1 MEFRRIANLPPYV
14 FTIINNLK
22 IEARRAGRDVIDLGF
37 GNPDIPSPDV
47 AVRKLAEAA
56 EKPANHRYS
65 MSRGL
70 PKLREAIAGY
80 YQRTWDVTLDPELE
94 ITNTIGSKEGF
105 SHLMWVLLDRGDAA
119 IVPSP
124 SYPIHIYGPLFA
136 GADLRQVPMR
146 SLAHSEEREGFAEE
160 FFDRLTA
167 AYDIGW
173 PKPRVLV
180 MSFPHNPTGAVVE
193 LPFMQRVVDFCRERE
208 MIVVHDFAYA
218 DVGFDGYRPP
228 SILQAE
234 GAKECAVELYSMTK
248 SFSMAGWRC
257 AFLLGNAEVVQALVK
272 LKSYLDYGM
281 FQPVQIAATVTL
293 NEAPDFPVE
302 VCATYQRRRDA
313 LIDGFGAHRLG
324 DPQAERI
331 DVRVGAD
338 PRALRRARLGRV
350 LLARR
355 ARGRRGA
362 VARCRVRSWRRG
374 VRSLRPDREREAHR
388 PGHPQ
393 PPQGPPQARLMGVP
407 MGRVHERC
415 DACGFD
421 GAGYSDSQLLDS
433 VRGLGGRWQQLLA
446 AAGEHLRTRPAPATW
461 SAIEYAAH
469 SRDITRL
476 HVFGVE
482 QALIRDEPAFP
493 PISDDLVDDAATGY
507 GSADP
512 GEVGDELSTAALRLV
527 QLAEDAGFDRWNRGL
542 TVGEVRSDV
551 RRLLEHALHDAAPS
565 RRRRAWPVGDHA
577 FLSLVGVAPMR
588 AKVDKLGQE

>member
-37 GNPDIPSPDV
+37 GNPDIPSPDI

-80 YQRTWDVTLDPELE
+80 YQRQWDVTLDPELE

-146 SLAHSEEREGFAEE
+146 ALAHPEEREDFAEE
-160 FFDRLTA
+160 FFDRLTT

-293 NEAPDFPVE
+293 NEEPDFPLE
-302 VCATYQRRRDA
+302 VCSTYQRRRDA
-313 LIDGFGAHRLG
+313 LIDG
-324 DPQAERI
+324 
-331 DVRVGAD
+331 
-338 PRALRRARLGRV
+338 
-350 LLARR
+350 LARIGWEIPKPSGSMFVW
-355 ARGRRGA
+355 APIPEPYA
-362 VARCRVRSWRRG
+362 
-374 VRSLRPDREREAHR
+374 E
-388 PGHPQ
+388 
-393 PPQGPPQARLMGVP
+393 
-407 MGRVHERC
+407 
-415 DACGFD
+415 
-421 GAGYSDSQLLDS
+421 LDS
-433 VRGLGGRWQQLLA
+433 VEFCSLVVREADVALSPGVGFGPGGEGFAR
-446 AAGEHLRTRPAPATW
+446 
-461 SAIEYAAH
+461 
-469 SRDITRL
+469 
-476 HVFGVE
+476 F
-482 QALIRDEPAFP
+482 ALIENEKRIAQG
-493 PISDDLVDDAATGY
+493 IRN
-507 GSADP
+507 
-512 GEVGDELSTAALRLV
+512 LRK
-527 QLAEDAGFDRWNRGL
+527 GL
-542 TVGEVRSDV
+542 
-551 RRLLEHALHDAAPS
+551 P
-565 RRRRAWPVGDHA
+565 
-577 FLSLVGVAPMR
+577 
-588 AKVDKLGQE
+588 KLG